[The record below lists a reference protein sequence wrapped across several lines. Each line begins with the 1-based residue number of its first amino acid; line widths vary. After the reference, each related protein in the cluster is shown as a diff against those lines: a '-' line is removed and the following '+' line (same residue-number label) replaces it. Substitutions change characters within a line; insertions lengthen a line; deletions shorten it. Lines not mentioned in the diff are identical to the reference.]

1 MRQRSPD
8 FFILIL
14 LFLLPL
20 GMFFQ
25 QTLGGRTLLPTENLY
40 QYEPYATY
48 REVVRAPDVPHNH
61 LLSDLVLQNMQW
73 KAFIRES
80 IAQRQVPLWNSHQ
93 FSGIPFMAAGQQST
107 LYPLSILYY
116 VLPLTAAYG
125 WFTVLNLWL
134 AGVFMYLFMR
144 GLGVIRVGATVSA
157 VTYQLCGFF
166 IASAVFPMIT
176 GAAAWLPLLLL
187 MTELIITRSARP
199 LWVAIGAGALACNIF
214 AGHAEMTIYTLL
226 IVGYY
231 AAARLI
237 WGYWSNRQAKPLRQT
252 LIKAGWLGIMIALGF
267 GLGAIQLIPLYEFAN
282 TNWRAERADLSTV
295 LTYAHRFR
303 DFVQYLMPNFY
314 GSPAHHSY
322 FDWFSLRTVREF
334 TNAAGQPIT
343 YIDWG
348 IKNYVESAL
357 YLGILPLVLAIYAL
371 VDRWFNRKRT
381 DSDQTTQP
389 PYHAIFLIL
398 ILISLTFMFGL
409 PTYAAI
415 YLLPGINQLNSP
427 FRWVY
432 AVTLGIAVLAGFGAS
447 ALATLSPKS
456 LQWSRR
462 FGYGL
467 IGAGTAILAALLL
480 SRIFF
485 AQIEPLFN
493 RIVNS
498 MALANQAFSDGRMFY
513 NYQFTNVLTFGLM
526 TLGAGG
532 VFWLAGR
539 SSKFAQGDILP
550 RQRYLAYLWQFAAIA
565 LIAVDL
571 MIASWGFNSAS
582 DPALLDF
589 TPPSMQ
595 WLIDRQKEDGAFRYI
610 TLDDPTQHAPL
621 FQANMTMRYGLDDV
635 RGYDSIIPAQYVAFM
650 RETTPQLQLDYNR
663 IAPLYADRI
672 GEIDWTRLSLLNV
685 RYIITHTSVDLNTAL
700 PSGLDP
706 RYGNGTTLP
715 PRSPVYEDEAARIWE
730 IYTLPRAY
738 IAQQNDPGE
747 PLRLESGINIGL
759 YAALYNDTGRE
770 KFVDVSVASGENDSW
785 LVLSETYAPGWK
797 AFIRPR
803 AGNQDEEQPLQ
814 TERVLEN
821 FIGVLLPHGS
831 AEYTIRLVYSPT
843 SFQVGLFG
851 SVISAGLMIFL
862 VGVWAW
868 GMIFRQQVG
877 ESTTLSRLA
886 RNSIAPIVLN
896 LFNRGID
903 FAFAFVMLRILGPEE
918 AGVYQYAVVIFV
930 WFDILTNFGLNT
942 FLVREVARNRDRA
955 AYYLLNT
962 SLMRLILILIGVPL
976 LVGFILSRQNFISPP
991 LNPEALVAL
1000 GLLYMGL
1007 LPSSLSTGLTAL
1019 FYAFEKAEYPAAV
1032 ATITTINKAI
1042 FGLIAL
1048 LLGYGIVG
1056 LAMVSI
1062 FLNFITLL
1070 ILLYGARTL
1079 INFARGDSASR
1090 PYQPNLGLMGSMAR
1104 QSWPLM
1110 LNHFLATIFF
1120 QIDVVILEAWHGSRV
1135 VGQYGVAYK
1144 WLMAINVIPSFFT
1157 QALLPIMS
1165 RQASAD
1171 PAAFRRTYM
1180 LAIKLLVCI
1189 ALPLAVLFTFTAT
1202 ALTAVLGG
1210 AEYLPEGAIALQIMI
1225 WSIPVGWM
1233 NSLTQYVL
1241 IALDLQRRITGAFII
1256 AVTFN
1261 IVTNLVLI
1269 PRYNYQA
1276 AALTTIAS
1284 ELVLFFMFV
1293 MILQK
1298 AVGRIDWLAI
1308 VVRPVVVAS
1317 AMFISI
1323 GLLWPVQPI
1332 LALLVGLAV
1341 YPIVLLALKPLTAD
1355 EWQMIAPILPA
1366 RLRPLAPS
1374 S

>member
-48 REVVRAPDVPHNH
+48 QEVVRAPAVPHNH

-93 FSGIPFMAAGQQST
+93 FSGIPFMAAGQQSM

-134 AGVFMYLFMR
+134 AGGFMYLFMR
-144 GLGVIRVGATVSA
+144 GLGVVRVGATVSA

-176 GAAAWLPLLLL
+176 GAAVWLPLLLL
-187 MTELIITRSARP
+187 MTELIIMRSARP

-226 IVGYY
+226 ITGYY
-231 AAARLI
+231 AAARLA
-237 WGYWSNRQAKPLRQT
+237 WDYWINRRAKPLRPI
-252 LIKAGWLGIMIALGF
+252 LIKASWFAIMIALGL

-295 LTYAHRFR
+295 LSYAHRFR

-314 GSPAHHSY
+314 GSPAHHTY
-322 FDWFSLRTVREF
+322 FDWFSTQTVSEF
-334 TNAAGQPIT
+334 NNAAGQPIS

-357 YLGILPLVLAIYAL
+357 YVGILPLALAAFAL
-371 VDRWFNRKRT
+371 VNSWLNRKQA
-381 DSDQTTQP
+381 SVHQTNQP
-389 PYHAIFLIL
+389 PYRVIFFVLL
-398 ILISLTFMFGL
+398 LISLTFMFGL

-415 YLLPGINQLNSP
+415 YILPGINQLNSP

-447 ALATLSPKS
+447 TLAALAPKRHQS
-456 LQWSRR
+456 VQR
-462 FGYGL
+462 FSYGL
-467 IGAGTAILAALLL
+467 IGAGTAILGALLL

-485 AQIEPLFN
+485 AQIEPLLD

-532 VFWLAGR
+532 VFWLARR
-539 SSKFAQGDILP
+539 SSKFAQGDTLP
-550 RQRYLAYLWQFAAIA
+550 RQRYLAYLWQFTAVA

-571 MIASWGFNSAS
+571 LIASWGFNSAS
-582 DPALLDF
+582 DPLLLDF

-595 WLIDRQKEDGAFRYI
+595 WLIDRQKEDGVFRYM
-610 TLDDPTQHAPL
+610 TLEDTAQHAPL

-663 IAPLYADRI
+663 IAPLYVDRVN
-672 GEIDWTRLSLLNV
+672 EIDWNRLSLLNV
-685 RYIITHTSVDLNTAL
+685 RYIITHKSVDLNTFL
-700 PSGLDP
+700 PPGLDP
-706 RYGNGTTLP
+706 RYGIPLP
-715 PRSPVYEDEAARIWE
+715 PRSPAYEDEAVRIWE
-730 IYTLPRAY
+730 IDALPRVY
-738 IAQQNDPGE
+738 IAQQIDPGE
-747 PLRLESGINIGL
+747 PLRLEDGINTGL

-770 KFVDVSVASGENDSW
+770 KFVDVSIAPGEIDSW

-797 AFIRPR
+797 AFIRVR
-803 AGNQDEEQPLQ
+803 AGSQDEEQPLQ

-821 FIGVLLPHGS
+821 FIGVLMPRGS

-843 SFQVGLFG
+843 SFQIGLFG

-868 GMIFRQQVG
+868 GIIFRQQVG

-886 RNSIAPIVLN
+886 RNSIAPIMLN

-991 LNPEALVAL
+991 LNPEALIAL
-1000 GLLYMGL
+1000 GLLYVGL

-1056 LAMVSI
+1056 LATVSI

-1079 INFARGDSASR
+1079 INFGRAGSAAI
-1090 PYQPNLGLMGSMAR
+1090 PYKPNLGLMGSMAR

-1120 QIDVVILEAWHGSRV
+1120 QIDVVILEAWHGARV

-1165 RQASAD
+1165 RQSSAD

-1202 ALTAVLGG
+1202 ALTAILGG
-1210 AEYLPEGAIALQIMI
+1210 SEYLPEGAIALQIMI
-1225 WSIPVGWM
+1225 WSIPIGWM

-1241 IALDLQRRITGAFII
+1241 ISLDLQRRITGAFII
-1256 AVTFN
+1256 AVS
-1261 IVTNLVLI
+1261 L
-1269 PRYNYQA
+1269 
-1276 AALTTIAS
+1276 
-1284 ELVLFFMFV
+1284 M
-1293 MILQK
+1293 
-1298 AVGRIDWLAI
+1298 
-1308 VVRPVVVAS
+1308 
-1317 AMFISI
+1317 
-1323 GLLWPVQPI
+1323 
-1332 LALLVGLAV
+1332 
-1341 YPIVLLALKPLTAD
+1341 
-1355 EWQMIAPILPA
+1355 
-1366 RLRPLAPS
+1366 
-1374 S
+1374 